1 MIHSTD
7 PFNDPE
13 IKRQVL
19 ESEGIEVVEEDPMA
33 VEESV
38 ALDIRDMLNSAPSLP
53 KSAKNII
60 LDASAISKNEKDAKA
75 LQINASIN
83 EIISRYNKEYGTDI
97 NLDLGN
103 LSNAIVAVSDPNVRR
118 TLELY
123 VSEVFKSVKPI
134 LLLHLLNRLV
144 LCLDYVLDPK
154 RLLDSNSFSPADS
167 FLIIEKL
174 QGYVLN
180 LQDIIDQTAIKDSDA
195 VLKKMA
201 DERNDSSL
209 NTPESKAAVD
219 EFMKLFKKDQG
230 IES

>member
-19 ESEGIEVVEEDPMA
+19 ESEGIEVVEADPMA

-60 LDASAISKNEKDAKA
+60 LDASAISKNEKEAKSAQFNLA
-75 LQINASIN
+75 LNQILTKYN
-83 EIISRYNKEYGTDI
+83 EEYGTDI
-97 NLDLGN
+97 HIDLGN
-103 LSNAIVAVSDPNVRR
+103 MSNAMVAVSDPDTRK

-123 VSEVFKSVKPI
+123 VSEVFKSVKPV

-154 RLLDSNSFSPADS
+154 RVFSSNELSLPDL
-167 FLIIEKL
+167 FLVVEKL
-174 QGYVLN
+174 QSYILN
-180 LQDIIDQTAIKDSDA
+180 LQDIIDQTTIKDSDA
-195 VLKKMA
+195 VLQKMA
-201 DERNDSSL
+201 EERNDSAINS
-209 NTPESKAAVD
+209 PESKAAVD